1 MILAEQVCHL
11 HYRQMERQFDTAL
24 QASRIVDELYG
35 EMKRFRYNSDLY
47 RMHKNIQK
55 MVNELGKAEVLV
67 RQTHKDAK
75 FLQQKQQL
83 IEAMDR
89 FEKLLLIMALTE

>member
-1 MILAEQVCHL
+1 
-11 HYRQMERQFDTAL
+11 
-24 QASRIVDELYG
+24 
-35 EMKRFRYNSDLY
+35 
-47 RMHKNIQK
+47 